1 MPAKQQ
7 RKLHLCTPRGANRF
21 RLPTKGKKMLAPA
34 EPWASIIGIL
44 RSYYILDGANRE
56 TAVTL
61 IVQGAIVVGAR
72 SRKEQR
78 KAVLLTGDEI

>member
-1 MPAKQQ
+1 MGK
-7 RKLHLCTPRGANRF
+7 HNRHYN
-21 RLPTKGKKMLAPA
+21 
-34 EPWASIIGIL
+34 L

-61 IVQGAIVVGAR
+61 IAQGAIEEFAR
-72 SRKEQR
+72 SLKEQR